1 MTNKS
6 NKTNYMGRFVKRY
19 RQVFH
24 DQSILFSSIVA
35 CIAILGSIF
44 YIFLSTSALPSQ
56 VPLYY
61 SLPWGEQ
68 RLAQTTALLT
78 IPASA
83 AMILILN
90 IGIVLFFYKTE
101 PVISR
106 LLALGAG
113 FTALIGVYTLI
124 RIILLIT

>member
-1 MTNKS
+1 MANK
-6 NKTNYMGRFVKRY
+6 NKTTYASSFAKRY
-19 RQVFH
+19 RQIIH
-24 DQSILFSSIVA
+24 DPSILFSSIIASVA
-35 CIAILGSIF
+35 IIGSTL
-44 YIFLSTSALPSQ
+44 YIFLMTSALPSQ

-68 RLAQTTALLT
+68 RLTQTTALLI
-78 IPASA
+78 IPGSSA
-83 AMILILN
+83 LILILN

-106 LLALGAG
+106 LVALGAG
-113 FTALIGVYTLI
+113 FTALIGVYTLV

>member
-6 NKTNYMGRFVKRY
+6 NKTNYMNRFVKRY
-19 RQVFH
+19 RQLFPY
-24 DQSILFSSIVA
+24 QNILFSSIVA
-35 CIAILGSIF
+35 CIVILGSIF